1 MVSVF
6 AGTTGWAAAVQGS
19 ANASYWAAL
28 AVDGQVRYGE
38 GSPCTGMAALAADER
53 SW

>member
-19 ANASYWAAL
+19 ANACYWVAL
-28 AVDGQVRYGE
+28 AADGQVRYGE